1 MMEIELVDE
10 TLIVIKPKSMERPL
24 YEEWNRYLERVTRLG
39 IWPREPS
46 RSGHP
51 QV

>member
-24 YEEWNRYLERVTRLG
+24 YDEWNRYLDRVTSQG
-39 IWPREPS
+39 NWSREPS